1 MVPEAK
7 TSLHP
12 HMVAIHRFSTP
23 NGLREVAQ
31 GPSVAVSR
39 KGLSMAVPADSG
51 QLATHPRHGRGKG
64 PAGIK

>member
-1 MVPEAK
+1 
-7 TSLHP
+7 
-12 HMVAIHRFSTP
+12 MVAIHRFSTP